1 MEDRIE
7 RKRSIFKI
15 VSNIVD
21 IIVFPVII
29 LSLCVS
35 CFMLLSKSEKTITPV
50 FGVAFAR
57 VLSNSMSRYCDEA
70 HRSFYKGDICILSTK
85 TTYEVGDV
93 IAFYNYKDS
102 ADSVYDKFDIT
113 TTSKATLPEKDENG
127 NIVYNE
133 DGTVKTYSNDY
144 YPVKDENGNVVFDQ
158 TLFDAVKNAKDGEI
172 IEGTSEYKKQSPS
185 NRMSVEKVSKKADI
199 YFHQIV
205 QIKIDTT
212 GTVFY
217 VTKGSA
223 NGSTDGEIREDFVV
237 GKYVTSSKWL
247 SDFIGFC
254 SSSLG
259 LIVLVI
265 VPTSLII
272 MFESL
277 SILEQISNIVL
288 EKKVVARALAFDTKE
303 CKKAKICDEM
313 PYYNKMYLYDVMPKK
328 YKPDLYEQLWGI
340 YRDSHKKKQRKLFEI
355 SRHAIENYNVKD
367 TQEYYDVW
375 LEYYNSSFK
384 QKKIVAAQ
392 KKAKKDRFSP
402 VVMFEYQNFRPKKH
416 NKDNIKKI
424 QLTKEQQEKKFIEI
438 MSRID
443 KINENTNENTNEG
456 IKENISAQSTNN
468 VREIKKIPE
477 KKEKLIENQKNN
489 IKKPPK
495 KV

>member
-1 MEDRIE
+1 MKDRIE

-15 VSNIVD
+15 ISNIVD

-35 CFMLLSKSEKTITPV
+35 CFMLLSKSEKAITPV

-70 HRSFYKGDICILSTK
+70 HRSFYKGDICILRVNTS
-85 TTYEVGDV
+85 YNVGDI
-93 IAFYNYKDS
+93 IAFYNYTDS
-102 ADSVYDKFDIT
+102 ADSVYDKLELTKTIT
-113 TTSKATLPEKDENG
+113 TTLPEKDENG
-127 NIVYNE
+127 NIIYNE
-133 DGTVKTYSNDY
+133 DGTTKTYTNSY
-144 YPVKDENGNVVFDQ
+144 YPVKDENEKVVFNQ
-158 TLFDAVKNAKDGEI
+158 TLLDAVKNTKDGEM
-172 IEGTSEYKKQSPS
+172 IEGTSEYKKTSPS
-185 NRMSVEKVSKKADI
+185 NRMSVEQVSKKADV

-212 GTVFY
+212 GKIFY

-223 NGSTDGEIREDFVV
+223 NNSTEIVREDFVV

-259 LIVLVI
+259 LIILVI

-288 EKKVVARALAFDTKE
+288 EKKVVSRAIAFDSKD

-313 PYYNKMYLYDVMPKK
+313 PYFNKIYLYDVMPKK

-340 YRDSHKKKQRKLFEI
+340 YRDSHKKKQRKAFEV
-355 SRHAIENYNVKD
+355 SKHAIDNFDVKN
-367 TQEYYDVW
+367 TQAYYDIW
-375 LEYYNSSFK
+375 LEYYTANFR
-384 QKKIVAAQ
+384 QKKIIAAQ
-392 KKAKKDRFSP
+392 NRAKKDRFND
-402 VVMFEYQNFRPKKH
+402 VLMLEYQNFRTKKH
-416 NKDNIKKI
+416 NKERKKKI
-424 QLTKEQQEKKFIEI
+424 QLTKEEQEKKLIEI
-438 MSRID
+438 MSRI
-443 KINENTNENTNEG
+443 EN
-456 IKENISAQSTNN
+456 IDENISVANINSQSET
-468 VREIKKIPE
+468 KKIPK
-477 KKEKLIENQKNN
+477 KKEKSITNQKNK
-489 IKKPPK
+489 IKPPQK
-495 KV
+495 SLKSEKNNVQ

>member
-1 MEDRIE
+1 MEDRIQ
-7 RKRSIFKI
+7 RKSSIFKI

-35 CFMLLSKSEKTITPV
+35 CFMLLSKSEKAITPV
-50 FGVAFAR
+50 FGFAFVR

-70 HRSFYKGDICILSTK
+70 NRSFYKGDICILSTK

-102 ADSVYDKFDIT
+102 VDNSYDKFDIT
-113 TTSKATLPEKDENG
+113 TTIETTLPVKDKDG
-127 NIVYNE
+127 NIIYNE
-133 DGTVKTYSNDY
+133 DGTVQTYSNNY
-144 YPVKDENGNVVFDQ
+144 YPQKDDNGNVVFDQ
-158 TLFDAVKNAKDGEI
+158 TLFSAVKNAKDGEI
-172 IEGTSEYKKQSPS
+172 IAGTDKYKKSSPS
-185 NRMSVEKVSKKADI
+185 NRTSVEQVSKKADV

-212 GTVFY
+212 GKIFY

-288 EKKVVARALAFDTKE
+288 EKKVIARAIAYDTKE

-340 YRDSHKKKQRKLFEI
+340 YRDSHKKKQRKVFEV
-355 SRHAIENYNVKD
+355 SKHAIENYNVKD
-367 TQEYYDVW
+367 TQEYYDIW
-375 LEYYNSSFK
+375 LEYYTSNFK
-384 QKKIVAAQ
+384 QKKIIAAQ
-392 KKAKKDRFSP
+392 KKAKKDRFSD
-402 VVMFEYQNFRPKKH
+402 VLMLEYQNFRPKKH
-416 NKDNIKKI
+416 NKDNKKKI
-424 QLTKEQQEKKFIEI
+424 QLTKEEQEKKLIEI
-438 MSRID
+438 MSRI
-443 KINENTNENTNEG
+443 
-456 IKENISAQSTNN
+456 ENIDENASVSNPN
-468 VREIKKIPE
+468 SKNEIKKIPI
-477 KKEKLIENQKNN
+477 KKEKLTKNKKNN

-495 KV
+495 KSLKNNKNNVQ